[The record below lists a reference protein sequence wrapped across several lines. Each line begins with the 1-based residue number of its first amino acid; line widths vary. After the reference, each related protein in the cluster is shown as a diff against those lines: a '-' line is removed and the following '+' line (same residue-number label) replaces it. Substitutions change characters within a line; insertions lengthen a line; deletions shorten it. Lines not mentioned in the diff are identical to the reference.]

1 MKHAQKLILFILVMV
16 LSACSNTH
24 VSSIPVSPQ
33 SANSN
38 PSPVS
43 STAAPEDRTSII
55 GTWRYIHPQADI
67 MTPNSYFLQFNEDG
81 TVYYMS
87 GWENS
92 ESMEY
97 RIGSFSD
104 DEGTLTIRMAT
115 IHITEEGR
123 NYDYSDAEYSS
134 IIKYELS
141 GQELHL
147 TLICGNIP
155 FVYMDNN
162 VELIFTSEPKLQSP
176 IFD

>member
-1 MKHAQKLILFILVMV
+1 
-16 LSACSNTH
+16 
-24 VSSIPVSPQ
+24 
-33 SANSN
+33 
-38 PSPVS
+38 
-43 STAAPEDRTSII
+43 
-55 GTWRYIHPQADI
+55 
-67 MTPNSYFLQFNEDG
+67 
-81 TVYYMS
+81 MS